1 MYSEIFHQN
10 FILNFLASSLFI
22 LFNIFFS
29 ISIKDRFIKIFKINF
44 QNFNIIICFYLV
56 FLYYSLFFNL
66 LFLLGLHTLI
76 PLFFYLSLII
86 QFYIVFVSF
95 NKNYIFLKKK
105 NLNKNLLI
113 IFLIFYLISILPIS
127 DADSI
132 FIHLNFPIQLIN
144 GNFNNLSIFQTIE
157 FSTFANSEIILV
169 ISSLIKSDNFG
180 SQLNLATLIIFYFC
194 LKKQK
199 NSFFWILLSCP
210 IIIFL
215 ISTQKLQLFFGILYL
230 LVFIIIHEREIIT
243 RYKNNLTF
251 AIILLAF
258 YSTGKFTYIIFS
270 FILFVYLVYLNK
282 QKRFYIITQSII
294 IFSVVYLPLLLLKY
308 KLFANPIAPFADSF
322 FNDGRYIYDNFAN
335 KLRTT
340 EGWINNYK
348 DFTIYIRP
356 FIPLSITQLSS
367 SLGIIFLIMLLDLK
381 LLKKLYFIPLIM
393 IFLILLTGQILPRY
407 YLESFLILAYFFD
420 KNRLL
425 INKIIINLQ
434 ILILV
439 LFSLYFCK
447 VSYFDNKVIM
457 SKENFLKNFAFTY
470 VDAEKLDKLNLK
482 GNILVSSNRFSI
494 FYENNIFPSR
504 IFFDMNKVNDS
515 IYLDFIEKNK
525 IKYVITSNKLSDC
538 IKYEVK
544 NNFKFELVTRNFF
557 RSKQYYYS
565 PIYEIKYIRNK
576 CK

>member
-230 LVFIIIHEREIIT
+230 LVFIIIHEREIFV
-243 RYKNNLTF
+243 RYKNNFTF

>member
-1 MYSEIFHQN
+1 
-10 FILNFLASSLFI
+10 
-22 LFNIFFS
+22 
-29 ISIKDRFIKIFKINF
+29 
-44 QNFNIIICFYLV
+44 
-56 FLYYSLFFNL
+56 
-66 LFLLGLHTLI
+66 
-76 PLFFYLSLII
+76 
-86 QFYIVFVSF
+86 
-95 NKNYIFLKKK
+95 
-105 NLNKNLLI
+105 
-113 IFLIFYLISILPIS
+113 
-127 DADSI
+127 
-132 FIHLNFPIQLIN
+132 LIN

-230 LVFIIIHEREIIT
+230 LVFIIIHEREIFV
-243 RYKNNLTF
+243 RYKNNFTF

>member
-10 FILNFLASSLFI
+10 FIINFLASSLFI

-29 ISIKDRFIKIFKINF
+29 ISIQDRFTKILKINF
-44 QNFNIIICFYLV
+44 QNFNIIICFYLI

-66 LFLLGLHTLI
+66 FFLLSLHSLI
-76 PLFFYLSLII
+76 PLFFYLSLTI
-86 QFYIVFVSF
+86 QFLIIFVTF
-95 NKNYIFLKKK
+95 NKNYIFIKKK
-105 NLNKNLLI
+105 NFNKSLLI
-113 IFLIFYLISILPIS
+113 IFLILYLISILPIS

-132 FIHLNFPIQLIN
+132 FVHLNFPMQLIN
-144 GNFNNLSIFQTIE
+144 DNFDHLSSFQTIE

-180 SQLNLATLIIFYFC
+180 SQLNLATLILFYFC
-194 LKKQK
+194 LKKEK

-215 ISTQKLQLFFGILYL
+215 ISTQKLQLFFGVMFL
-230 LVFIIIHEREIIT
+230 LIFIIIHERKTIIK
-243 RYKNNLTF
+243 YKNNLTF
-251 AIILLAF
+251 AIILLVF

-270 FILFVYLVYLNK
+270 FILFCYLLYLNK
-282 QKRFYIITQSII
+282 QKRFYIITQFII
-294 IFSVVYLPLLLLKY
+294 IFSIIYFPLLLLKY

-322 FNDGRYIYDNFAN
+322 FNDGRYIYDNFVN
-335 KLRTT
+335 KLRSS

-356 FIPLSITQLSS
+356 FIPLSIIQLSS
-367 SLGIIFLIMLLDLK
+367 SLGLIFLIMLLDFK

-393 IFLILLTGQILPRY
+393 IFLIILTGQILPRY

-434 ILILV
+434 ILIVV

-457 SKENFLKNFAFTY
+457 SKENFLENFAFTY
-470 VDAEKLDKLNLK
+470 IDAKKIGKLDLK
-482 GNILVSSNRFSI
+482 GNVLISSNRFSI

-504 IFFDMNKVNDS
+504 IFFDLGKVNDS
-515 IYLDFIEKNK
+515 IYMDFIEKNK

-538 IKYEVK
+538 IKYKVK
-544 NNFKFELVTRNFF
+544 DKFKFELVTRNFF

-565 PIYEIKYIRNK
+565 PIYEIKYIRKK

>member
-29 ISIKDRFIKIFKINF
+29 ISIKDRFTKILKINF

-66 LFLLGLHTLI
+66 FFLLNLHSLI
-76 PLFFYLSLII
+76 PLFFNLSLITQI
-86 QFYIVFVSF
+86 LIIFVSF
-95 NKNYIFLKKK
+95 NKNYIFPQKKK
-105 NLNKNLLI
+105 FNKNLTLF
-113 IFLIFYLISILPIS
+113 FLILYLVSILPIS

-132 FIHLNFPIQLIN
+132 FVHLNFPMQLIN
-144 GNFNNLSIFQTIE
+144 DNFDNLSTFQTIE

-194 LKKQK
+194 LKKEK

-210 IIIFL
+210 LIIFL
-215 ISTQKLQLFFGILYL
+215 ISTQKLQLFFGVLYL
-230 LVFIIIHEREIIT
+230 LVFIIIHEWKTFIK
-243 RYKNNLTF
+243 YKNNLTF
-251 AIILLAF
+251 TIILLAF

-270 FILFVYLVYLNK
+270 FILFCYLVYLNK
-282 QKRFYIITQSII
+282 QRRFYIIVQSII
-294 IFSVVYLPLLLLKY
+294 IFSIIYVPLLLLKY

-322 FNDGRYIYDNFAN
+322 FNDGRYIYDNFVD
-335 KLRTT
+335 KLRTS

-367 SLGIIFLIMLLDLK
+367 SLGIIFLIMLLDFK

-425 INKIIINLQ
+425 TNKIIINLQ
-434 ILILV
+434 ILVVV

-447 VSYFDNKVIM
+447 ISYFDNNVIM
-457 SKENFLKNFAFTY
+457 SKENYLKNFAFTY
-470 VDAEKLDKLNLK
+470 IDAKKLNKLDLK
-482 GNILVSSNRFSI
+482 GNILISSNRFSI

-504 IFFDMNKVNDS
+504 IFFDMGKENKS
-515 IYLDFIEKNK
+515 AYLEFIEKNK
-525 IKYVITSNKLSDC
+525 IKYIITSDKLSDC
-538 IKYEVK
+538 IQYEIK
-544 NNFKFELVTRNFF
+544 DNFKFELVTRNFF

>member
-132 FIHLNFPIQLIN
+132 FTHLNFPIQLIN

-230 LVFIIIHEREIIT
+230 LVFIIIHEREIFI
-243 RYKNNLTF
+243 RYKNNFTF

-282 QKRFYIITQSII
+282 KKRFYIITQSII

-322 FNDGRYIYDNFAN
+322 FNDGRYIYDNFVN
-335 KLRTT
+335 KLRTS

>member
-66 LFLLGLHTLI
+66 FFLLGLHTLI
-76 PLFFYLSLII
+76 PLFFYLSLIV
-86 QFYIVFVSF
+86 QFLIVFVSF

-230 LVFIIIHEREIIT
+230 LVFIIIHEREIFV
-243 RYKNNLTF
+243 RYKNNFTF

-482 GNILVSSNRFSI
+482 GNILISFNRFSI

-525 IKYVITSNKLSDC
+525 IKYVITNKLSDC

>member
-44 QNFNIIICFYLV
+44 QHFNIIICFYLV

-66 LFLLGLHTLI
+66 FFLFVLHTLI
-76 PLFFYLSLII
+76 PLFFYLLLIV
-86 QFYIVFVSF
+86 QFLIVFVSF

-270 FILFVYLVYLNK
+270 FILFGYLVYLNK
-282 QKRFYIITQSII
+282 QKRFYIIIQSII
-294 IFSVVYLPLLLLKY
+294 IFSVVYVPLLSLKY

-322 FNDGRYIYDNFAN
+322 FNDGRYIYDNFVN
-335 KLRTT
+335 KLRTS

-393 IFLILLTGQILPRY
+393 IFLLLLTGQILPRY

-525 IKYVITSNKLSDC
+525 IKYVITNKLSDC

>member
-230 LVFIIIHEREIIT
+230 LVFIIIHEREIFV
-243 RYKNNLTF
+243 RYKNNFTF

-270 FILFVYLVYLNK
+270 FILFVY
-282 QKRFYIITQSII
+282 
-294 IFSVVYLPLLLLKY
+294 
-308 KLFANPIAPFADSF
+308 
-322 FNDGRYIYDNFAN
+322 
-335 KLRTT
+335 
-340 EGWINNYK
+340 
-348 DFTIYIRP
+348 
-356 FIPLSITQLSS
+356 
-367 SLGIIFLIMLLDLK
+367 
-381 LLKKLYFIPLIM
+381 
-393 IFLILLTGQILPRY
+393 
-407 YLESFLILAYFFD
+407 
-420 KNRLL
+420 
-425 INKIIINLQ
+425 
-434 ILILV
+434 
-439 LFSLYFCK
+439 
-447 VSYFDNKVIM
+447 
-457 SKENFLKNFAFTY
+457 
-470 VDAEKLDKLNLK
+470 
-482 GNILVSSNRFSI
+482 
-494 FYENNIFPSR
+494 
-504 IFFDMNKVNDS
+504 
-515 IYLDFIEKNK
+515 
-525 IKYVITSNKLSDC
+525 
-538 IKYEVK
+538 
-544 NNFKFELVTRNFF
+544 FK
-557 RSKQYYYS
+557 
-565 PIYEIKYIRNK
+565 
-576 CK
+576 

>member
-10 FILNFLASSLFI
+10 FILNFLTSSLFI

-29 ISIKDRFIKIFKINF
+29 ISIKDRFTKIFKINF

-56 FLYYSLFFNL
+56 FLYYSFFFNL
-66 LFLLGLHTLI
+66 FFLLGLHTLI

-86 QFYIVFVSF
+86 QFLIVFVSF

-105 NLNKNLLI
+105 NFNKNLLI

-157 FSTFANSEIILV
+157 FSTFSNSEIILV

-199 NSFFWILLSCP
+199 NSFSWILLSCP

-230 LVFIIIHEREIIT
+230 VVFIIIHEREIII

-270 FILFVYLVYLNK
+270 FILFGYLFYLNK
-282 QKRFYIITQSII
+282 QKRFYIIIQSII
-294 IFSVVYLPLLLLKY
+294 IFSAVYVPLLLLKY

-322 FNDGRYIYDNFAN
+322 FNDGRYIYDNFVN
-335 KLRTT
+335 KLRTS

-367 SLGIIFLIMLLDLK
+367 SLGLIFLIMLLDLK

-434 ILILV
+434 ILVLV

-470 VDAEKLDKLNLK
+470 IDAEKLDKLNLK
-482 GNILVSSNRFSI
+482 GNILISSNRFSI
-494 FYENNIFPSR
+494 FYGNNIFPSR

>member
-10 FILNFLASSLFI
+10 FILNFLASSFFI

-29 ISIKDRFIKIFKINF
+29 ISFKDRFIKIFKINF

-66 LFLLGLHTLI
+66 FFLLGLHTLI
-76 PLFFYLSLII
+76 PLFFYLSLIV
-86 QFYIVFVSF
+86 QFLIVFVSF

-230 LVFIIIHEREIIT
+230 LVFIIIHEREIFV
-243 RYKNNLTF
+243 RYKNNFTF

-282 QKRFYIITQSII
+282 QERFYIITQSII

>member
-22 LFNIFFS
+22 LFNFFFS
-29 ISIKDRFIKIFKINF
+29 LSIKDRFTKILKINF

-56 FLYYSLFFNL
+56 FLYYSFFFNL
-66 LFLLGLHTLI
+66 FFLLNLYSLI
-76 PLFFYLSLII
+76 PFFFYLSLII
-86 QFYIVFVSF
+86 QFLIIFVSF
-95 NKNYIFLKKK
+95 NKNYIFIQKK
-105 NLNKNLLI
+105 NFNKNLILFFSI
-113 IFLIFYLISILPIS
+113 LYLISILPIS

-132 FIHLNFPIQLIN
+132 FVHLNFPMQLIN
-144 GNFNNLSIFQTIE
+144 DNFDNLSSFQTIE

-194 LKKQK
+194 LKKEK

-210 IIIFL
+210 LIIFL
-215 ISTQKLQLFFGILYL
+215 ISTQKLQLFFGVLYL
-230 LVFIIIHEREIIT
+230 LVFIIIHERKTFIN
-243 RYKNNLTF
+243 YKNNLTF

-270 FILFVYLVYLNK
+270 FILFCYLLYINK
-282 QKRFYIITQSII
+282 QKRFYIITRGII
-294 IFSVVYLPLLLLKY
+294 IFSIIYAPLLLLKY

-322 FNDGRYIYDNFAN
+322 FNDGRYIYDNFVN
-335 KLRTT
+335 KLRTS

-367 SLGIIFLIMLLDLK
+367 SLGIIFLIMLLDFK

-420 KNRLL
+420 KNRIL

-434 ILILV
+434 ILIVV

-447 VSYFDNKVIM
+447 ISYFDNNVIM
-457 SKENFLKNFAFTY
+457 SKENYLENFAFTY
-470 VDAEKLDKLNLK
+470 TDAEKLDKLNLK
-482 GNILVSSNRFSI
+482 DNILISSNRFSI
-494 FYENNIFPSR
+494 FYKNNFFPSR
-504 IFFDMNKVNDS
+504 IFFDMGKVNDVT
-515 IYLDFIEKNK
+515 YLDFIEKNK
-525 IKYVITSNKLSDC
+525 IKYVITSDKLSDC

-544 NNFKFELVTRNFF
+544 DNFKFELVTRNFF
-557 RSKQYYYS
+557 RSKQYYFS